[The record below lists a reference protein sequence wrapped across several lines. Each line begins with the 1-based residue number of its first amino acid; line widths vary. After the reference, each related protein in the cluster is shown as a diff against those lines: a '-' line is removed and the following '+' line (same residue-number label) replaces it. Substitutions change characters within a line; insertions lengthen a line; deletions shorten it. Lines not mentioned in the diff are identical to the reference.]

1 LALAPVGSIC
11 QTLENK
17 IELNIMVEL
26 LVILGAQVTLLLSV
40 AIMNIYRWR
49 TDVLIGPYISKDS
62 QPAVA
67 DTGGDTAREETR

>member
-1 LALAPVGSIC
+1 M
-11 QTLENK
+11 ND
-17 IELNIMVEL
+17 L

-49 TDVLIGPYISKDS
+49 TDVLIGPYISRDS

>member
-1 LALAPVGSIC
+1 
-11 QTLENK
+11 
-17 IELNIMVEL
+17 MVEL

-49 TDVLIGPYISKDS
+49 TDVLIGPYVSKDS